1 MITIDGLLLL
11 DCDDGFM
18 YVLGGNVC
26 FLKLDPTGLPASIF
40 LVALD
45 DLDTTGDGETIGELF
60 KDDDLVPTLLEE
72 LEAMEDFV
80 SGVTKF
86 FDAFPGNDD
95 NAAAEEEVVPLVPFR
110 LNDVL

>member
-18 YVLGGNVC
+18 YALGGNVC
-26 FLKLDPTGLPASIF
+26 FLKVDPTGLPASIF

-45 DLDTTGDGETIGELF
+45 DLDTTGDGETIGELL
-60 KDDDLVPTLLEE
+60 KDDDLVPTLLGE
-72 LEAMEDFV
+72 LEAVEDFE

-86 FDAFPGNDD
+86 FALPGNDD
-95 NAAAEEEVVPLVPFR
+95 GATEEEVVPTLVPFR

>member
-1 MITIDGLLLL
+1 
-11 DCDDGFM
+11 M

-26 FLKLDPTGLPASIF
+26 FLKVDPTGLPVSIF

-45 DLDTTGDGETIGELF
+45 DLDTTGEGETIEELLNA
-60 KDDDLVPTLLEE
+60 DLLPNRLGE
-72 LEAMEDFV
+72 LEAVEDFE

-95 NAAAEEEVVPLVPFR
+95 GATEEEAVPTLVPF
-110 LNDVL
+110 